1 MFSRFIQTGIPGF
14 QCLREGRENR
24 NLLQLLR
31 FKSQT
36 LRKERPQELNSR
48 IASRADQDCLSPN
61 PEMKMA
67 AYLRN
72 RKVEK
77 DSVQFSSVAQSCLCC
92 YCCKVVSVM
101 SDSVRPHR
109 PKPTRLPH
117 PWDSL
122 GKNTGVG
129 RHFLL
134 QCVKGKSESEV
145 TQSCPTLS
153 DPMDCSL
160 PGSSVH
166 GIFQARVLEWGAIA
180 FTSHVSRCQYI
191 HQNAPNNIHLR
202 KGQGVKDP
210 A

>member
-72 RKVEK
+72 KEVEK
-77 DSVQFSSVAQSCLCC
+77 DSVQFSRS
-92 YCCKVVSVM
+92 VVS
-101 SDSVRPHR
+101 
-109 PKPTRLPH
+109 
-117 PWDSL
+117 
-122 GKNTGVG
+122 
-129 RHFLL
+129 LL
-134 QCVKGKSESEV
+134 LLL
-145 TQSCPTLS
+145 LS
-153 DPMDCSL
+153 RFS
-160 PGSSVH
+160 
-166 GIFQARVLEWGAIA
+166 RVLLCA
-180 FTSHVSRCQYI
+180 T
-191 HQNAPNNIHLR
+191 P
-202 KGQGVKDP
+202 
-210 A
+210 